1 MGGMEYFQSASE
13 KWCGLKW
20 AIQPT
25 CSILPG
31 QMKRIAVYCGS
42 NKGVRPE
49 YLAAAE
55 QLGAL
60 LAREKIELVYG
71 GGMVGLM
78 GAVANATL
86 KHGGHVIGVIPEK
99 LLIKEVA
106 HEKLP
111 DLRIV
116 KNMHE
121 RKALMAELSD
131 GFIALPGGYGTFEE
145 FFEVLAWS
153 QLGWHQKPFGLL
165 NIAGFY
171 DHLMAFLDHTTN
183 EGFIRPKHRELV
195 IVENDVD
202 KILARLKNF
211 QPPNEV
217 KWIK

>member
-1 MGGMEYFQSASE
+1 
-13 KWCGLKW
+13 
-20 AIQPT
+20 
-25 CSILPG
+25 
-31 QMKRIAVYCGS
+31 MKRIAVYCGS

-49 YLAAAE
+49 YIAVAE

-78 GAVANATL
+78 GAVADAAL
-86 KHGGHVIGVIPEK
+86 KNGGHVIGVIPEK
-99 LLIKEVA
+99 LVIKEVV
-106 HEKLP
+106 HEQLP
-111 DLRIV
+111 DLRVV
-116 KNMHE
+116 KSMHE

-171 DHLMAFLDHTTN
+171 TRLIQFLDHTTG
-183 EGFIRPKHRELV
+183 EGFIRPQHRELV
-195 IVENDVD
+195 LVEDGAEKV
-202 KILARLKNF
+202 LERLKNF
-211 QPPNEV
+211 RPPNEV
-217 KWIK
+217 KWVRQK

>member
-1 MGGMEYFQSASE
+1 MF
-13 KWCGLKW
+13 
-20 AIQPT
+20 
-25 CSILPG
+25 ILPR
-31 QMKRIAVYCGS
+31 MKRIAVYCGS
-42 NKGVRPE
+42 NQGVRPE
-49 YLAAAE
+49 YAAAAE
-55 QLGAL
+55 LLGAL

-71 GGMVGLM
+71 GGCVGLM
-78 GAVANATL
+78 GIVADAVL

-99 LLIKEVA
+99 LVIKEVV

-111 DLRIV
+111 DLRVV
-116 KNMHE
+116 KSMHE

-171 DHLMAFLDHTTN
+171 SHLIAFLDHTAI

-195 IVENDVD
+195 LLEDSAE
-202 KILARLKNF
+202 KILQRMKNF
-211 QPPNEV
+211 RPPNEV
-217 KWIK
+217 KWVR